1 MTAKC
6 PSCQTDSGRVLL
18 VRVQDVRQ
26 TVVSF
31 RCPQCHRVWS
41 QTIDEPVATKADA
54 PRILPFRRDD
64 GMP

>member
-6 PSCQTDSGRVLL
+6 PSCQTDTGRVLF

-31 RCPQCHRVWS
+31 HCRQCHRVWS
-41 QTIDEPVATKADA
+41 QTIHEPAATQADL
-54 PRILPFRRDD
+54 PRILPFRHDD
-64 GMP
+64 GVP